1 MKITKSQLRQI
12 IKEEII
18 KELLPRE
25 QLDEGVWDSIKAAIP
40 IKITTKSEL
49 MMILGILA
57 SMGGFGAHVNSEIKK
72 DNAIQQALKDASP
85 QDLEKAQRAMARWL
99 GKRNVKRSLGNAQDW
114 IEHHKQAGTSGFGT
128 NTDKEDFQ

>member
-1 MKITKSQLRQI
+1 VQVKITKSQLRQI

-40 IKITTKSEL
+40 KSRTEVL
-49 MMILGILA
+49 LGLGILA
-57 SMGGFGAHVNSEIKK
+57 GMGGFGAHVNHQINQ
-72 DNAIQQALKDASP
+72 DNAIQKALEDASP
-85 QDLEKAQRAMARWL
+85 QDLKKAQRALRRWI
-99 GKRNVKRSLGNAQDW
+99 GKRNVDGTLGNAQDW
-114 IEHHKQAGTSGFGT
+114 IEHHKKAGTSGFGT